1 MTVEELMEFLHRE
14 FPQVA
19 DHLSVE
25 TLRDDGL
32 VVRLRV
38 QDIHLRPGG
47 TVSGPSLFM
56 VADAGM
62 YLALLAQIG
71 PVALAVTTN
80 ASIDFMRKPL
90 ADKDIL
96 GDATLFKVG
105 KRLAIGQVLLRS
117 DGSDDIVTRSS
128 LTYAIP

>member
-1 MTVEELMEFLHRE
+1 MEFLHRE